1 MTGGPRQT
9 LPGKI
14 DPPGFQT
21 GTTRLSCEGAHE
33 GRSAV
38 PLSEHEQRLLE
49 QMERAL
55 YAEDPKFATSLRS
68 ASAGKASRGRAAL
81 GVLVLLGGVTFLM
94 LGAILPLIPLGVAG
108 FVIMIIGA
116 TLTYLGLRG
125 GSAPATAAAEGEAAP
140 GADAGPAPRR
150 APKQSSGFMDRL
162 EDRWRKRRDEGPQ
175 Q

>member
-1 MTGGPRQT
+1 M
-9 LPGKI
+9 
-14 DPPGFQT
+14 
-21 GTTRLSCEGAHE
+21 
-33 GRSAV
+33 

-68 ASAGKASRGRAAL
+68 ASTGRASRGRAAL
-81 GVLVLLGGVTFLM
+81 GVIVLLAGITLLM

-108 FVIMIIGA
+108 FVVMVIGA
-116 TLTYLGLRG
+116 TLAFLGLRG
-125 GSAPATAAAEGEAAP
+125 RPAAAAAEGETAADP
-140 GADAGPAPRR
+140 SAPPTAAPRR
-150 APKQSSGFMDRL
+150 APQQSSGFMNRL

>member
-1 MTGGPRQT
+1 
-9 LPGKI
+9 
-14 DPPGFQT
+14 
-21 GTTRLSCEGAHE
+21 
-33 GRSAV
+33 V

-68 ASAGKASRGRAAL
+68 TANGRSSRGRAAL
-81 GVLVLLGGVTFLM
+81 GVLVLLSGITLLM
-94 LGAILPLIPLGVAG
+94 LGAILPLIALGVAG
-108 FVIMIIGA
+108 FVIMVVGA

-125 GSAPATAAAEGEAAP
+125 RATAPAAESEAAPATGDAP
-140 GADAGPAPRR
+140 SASPRR